1 MLSPGKE
8 PSTVAPR
15 VLWLW
20 ERDCRESLTF
30 QQPSEGGAGGAGA
43 GTGVVEVG
51 TDAVVDEVV
60 SLRRRIS
67 VQWPG

>member
-1 MLSPGKE
+1 MLSAGKE
-8 PSTVAPR
+8 SSTVPPR

-30 QQPSEGGAGGAGA
+30 EQPSEGGPGVPGA
-43 GTGVVEVG
+43 GTGVVEAG

-60 SLRRRIS
+60 PLRR
-67 VQWPG
+67 